1 MVLSSINYLCYCG
14 EIIYLQDLANT
25 TVVSYDP
32 LPPSD
37 SVAAYLRPQR

>member
-1 MVLSSINYLCYCG
+1 MVLSSISWLCYS
-14 EIIYLQDLANT
+14 EDIIYFKDLANT

-37 SVAAYLRPQR
+37 SVAAYQRPQR